1 MAKIGN
7 GYSWPEFM
15 TGAKNAMGTRFFF
28 CPVQIP
34 LLLKRTRDSLRF
46 LVKFKSRNTGE
57 NQRSLKCNY
66 NRDTN

>member
-34 LLLKRTRDSLRF
+34 LLLKRTRDPYIF
-46 LVKFKSRNTGE
+46 
-57 NQRSLKCNY
+57 
-66 NRDTN
+66 